1 MLCVSL
7 VSPPCH
13 FKILS
18 RFLKHT
24 VITISFPSGCDAPC
38 PFKDTHRHA
47 PTHIYSIMPCRH
59 AHAYKPY
66 VDIYNIFHRSVDSL
80 LAVNVKRERREF
92 ESTQAILCCWIG
104 WILLDSSRCMA
115 KWCTPS
121 VENIRTPCCYWAAP
135 QATLICFLQTL
146 FLPDKVHT
154 SEWDQSS
161 HLSSRVQSSPLPKM
175 QTMLHSTL

>member
-1 MLCVSL
+1 MPLQRIIPNCVSL

-59 AHAYKPY
+59 AHAYQPY

-92 ESTQAILCCWIG
+92 ESTQAILCRWIG
-104 WILLDSSRCMA
+104 WILLDSSRFMA

-135 QATLICFLQTL
+135 QATSICFFQTQRNVQGTYIRVRSK
-146 FLPDKVHT
+146 FSPEFT
-154 SEWDQSS
+154 STAFSI
-161 HLSSRVQSSPLPKM
+161 
-175 QTMLHSTL
+175 T